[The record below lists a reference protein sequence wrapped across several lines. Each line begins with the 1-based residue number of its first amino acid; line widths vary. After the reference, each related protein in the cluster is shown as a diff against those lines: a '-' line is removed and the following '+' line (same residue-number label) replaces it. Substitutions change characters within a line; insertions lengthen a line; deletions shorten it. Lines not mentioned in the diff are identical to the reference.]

1 MLHSVIL
8 ASIVFY
14 NIISMNISHREG
26 NNWPVSK
33 YWKWKNSTTSLIH
46 SIITSI
52 LTTICVIQDSNLIV
66 ELIETKTWLSSVVI
80 ASSTGYFMYD
90 FYDIIMKE
98 GIYRHWY
105 ILVHHFMVIV
115 GFSFC
120 NFFGTHHGFGISA
133 LLLEWNTI
141 FLHTRTILHLNE
153 CENKLI
159 NRINLMLTIL
169 SWIIFRFLL
178 AFYIVYYHFNNYTRM
193 SMLSNIVGIFGVFV
207 MLIINIGQAKVI
219 YSKDIKGKRKS
230 N

>member
-1 MLHSVIL
+1 MEKLNNISYP
-8 ASIVFY
+8 FY
-14 NIISMNISHREG
+14 NHLNPDNNMRYTGFKFDCWINWNQNMAFKRSYCIINWLFHVWFLWYYYERRNIS
-26 NNWPVSK
+26 
-33 YWKWKNSTTSLIH
+33 SLVY
-46 SIITSI
+46 SG
-52 LTTICVIQDSNLIV
+52 
-66 ELIETKTWLSSVVI
+66 SS
-80 ASSTGYFMYD
+80 
-90 FYDIIMKE
+90 FY
-98 GIYRHWY
+98 
-105 ILVHHFMVIV
+105 VVIV

-159 NRINLMLTIL
+159 IRINLMLTIL